1 MKKDDKYLVWLSC
14 LFFFLSGA
22 TIVSAS
28 FTFLSCKN
36 KNKELTINSAD
47 DTPEKN
53 RS

>member
-36 KNKELTINSAD
+36 KNPKLTVHKD
-47 DTPEKN
+47 DDLA
-53 RS
+53 